1 MRSPFPGMDPYL
13 EDQGRWPDFHSR
25 VITYGCDV
33 VSQALPDDYVA
44 QMGEEVR
51 VVSWQEGHDR
61 SMRPDVAIVRHVRSS
76 GPEPAGGGMVA
87 TLEPIAIPFAAA
99 IDEVRDTWIEIR
111 RLPDERLVTA
121 IEVLSPTNKGSSG
134 LTEYLDKRHRLRTQ
148 GVNLVEIDLLIA
160 GRRLPMAKPL
170 PPGDFFT
177 IISRASKSEL
187 GDVYA
192 WSIQRPL
199 PKIPIPLE
207 DPDPDVFLDLAEVF
221 ALAYQRGRYARLINY
236 NRPLDL
242 PLHPQDKEWA
252 EKVARER
259 PELIKELPDPLR
271 GGSPWW
277 TKGERAVV
285 DMCTF
290 ITTGLNRRSDPASGV
305 PPAPNHGLS
314 VAAVQ
319 ENNLDKA
326 FFLELFLERVVI
338 LTASCCSRLAINCKL
353 RGLKSRL
360 PEDIRSTRRPA
371 RKNIP

>member
-13 EDQGRWPDFHSR
+13 EDQGRWPDFHAST
-25 VITYGCDV
+25 ITYCRDAL
-33 VSQALPDDYVA
+33 SDCLPDDYVA

-51 VVSWQEGHDR
+51 VVTWQEGHDR
-61 SMRPDVAIVRHVRSS
+61 SMRPDVAIVRHGGS
-76 GPEPAGGGMVA
+76 GGSEQPAGAGMVA

-99 IDEVRDTWIEIR
+99 VDEVRDTWIEIY

-134 LTEYLDKRHRLRTQ
+134 LTEYLNKRHRLRTQ

-170 PPGDFFT
+170 PPGHFFT

-221 ALAYQRGRYARLINY
+221 ALAYQRGRYARLIHY
-236 NRPLDL
+236 DRPLDL

-252 EKVARER
+252 ELVARGKAPADFER
-259 PELIKELPDPLR
+259 D
-271 GGSPWW
+271 
-277 TKGERAVV
+277 
-285 DMCTF
+285 
-290 ITTGLNRRSDPASGV
+290 
-305 PPAPNHGLS
+305 
-314 VAAVQ
+314 
-319 ENNLDKA
+319 
-326 FFLELFLERVVI
+326 
-338 LTASCCSRLAINCKL
+338 
-353 RGLKSRL
+353 
-360 PEDIRSTRRPA
+360 
-371 RKNIP
+371 

>member
-1 MRSPFPGMDPYL
+1 
-13 EDQGRWPDFHSR
+13 
-25 VITYGCDV
+25 
-33 VSQALPDDYVA
+33 
-44 QMGEEVR
+44 
-51 VVSWQEGHDR
+51 
-61 SMRPDVAIVRHVRSS
+61 
-76 GPEPAGGGMVA
+76 MVA

-259 PELIKELPDPLR
+259 PELISSANDHLITQGGRADVNCRCEGTADQRCGDVAGRVGEPPLR
-271 GGSPWW
+271 PDNSGETLGRGTRLVHAPDREEDERLPPRALRGAGVDYAEGDDPSAPGS
-277 TKGERAVV
+277 
-285 DMCTF
+285 
-290 ITTGLNRRSDPASGV
+290 RRSVRPGC
-305 PPAPNHGLS
+305 
-314 VAAVQ
+314 
-319 ENNLDKA
+319 
-326 FFLELFLERVVI
+326 R
-338 LTASCCSRLAINCKL
+338 
-353 RGLKSRL
+353 RGR
-360 PEDIRSTRRPA
+360 
-371 RKNIP
+371 

>member
-51 VVSWQEGHDR
+51 VVTWQEGHDR
-61 SMRPDVAIVRHVRSS
+61 SMRPDVAIVRHGGS
-76 GPEPAGGGMVA
+76 GGSEQPAGGGMVA

-99 IDEVRDTWIEIR
+99 VDEVRDTWIEIR

-221 ALAYQRGRYARLINY
+221 ALAYQRGRYARLIHY
-236 NRPLDL
+236 DRPLDL

-252 EKVARER
+252 EKVGAGKTRADFERE
-259 PELIKELPDPLR
+259 
-271 GGSPWW
+271 
-277 TKGERAVV
+277 
-285 DMCTF
+285 
-290 ITTGLNRRSDPASGV
+290 
-305 PPAPNHGLS
+305 
-314 VAAVQ
+314 
-319 ENNLDKA
+319 
-326 FFLELFLERVVI
+326 
-338 LTASCCSRLAINCKL
+338 
-353 RGLKSRL
+353 
-360 PEDIRSTRRPA
+360 
-371 RKNIP
+371 

>member
-51 VVSWQEGHDR
+51 VVSWREGHDR
-61 SMRPDVAIVRHVRSS
+61 SMRPDVAIVRHGGSG

-111 RLPDERLVTA
+111 RLPYERLVTA

-148 GVNLVEIDLLIA
+148 RVNLVEIDLLIA
-160 GRRLPMAKPL
+160 GRRLPMARPL
-170 PPGDFFT
+170 PPGHFFA
-177 IISRASKSEL
+177 IVCRASKSET

-192 WSIQRPL
+192 WSLQQPL

-207 DPDPDVFLDLAEVF
+207 APDPDVFLDLAEVF

-236 NRPLDL
+236 DRPLDL

-252 EKVARER
+252 EKVARG
-259 PELIKELPDPLR
+259 KDP
-271 GGSPWW
+271 S
-277 TKGERAVV
+277 
-285 DMCTF
+285 
-290 ITTGLNRRSDPASGV
+290 
-305 PPAPNHGLS
+305 
-314 VAAVQ
+314 
-319 ENNLDKA
+319 
-326 FFLELFLERVVI
+326 
-338 LTASCCSRLAINCKL
+338 
-353 RGLKSRL
+353 
-360 PEDIRSTRRPA
+360 
-371 RKNIP
+371 

>member
-1 MRSPFPGMDPYL
+1 MAWWPRSSRSRSPSP
-13 EDQGRWPDFHSR
+13 
-25 VITYGCDV
+25 
-33 VSQALPDDYVA
+33 
-44 QMGEEVR
+44 
-51 VVSWQEGHDR
+51 
-61 SMRPDVAIVRHVRSS
+61 RP
-76 GPEPAGGGMVA
+76 
-87 TLEPIAIPFAAA
+87 

-134 LTEYLDKRHRLRTQ
+134 LTDYLDKRHRLRTQ

-252 EKVARER
+252 EKVARES
-259 PELIKELPDPLR
+259 PELIEELHDPLR
-271 GGSPWW
+271 GGSPRR
-277 TKGERAVV
+277 TKGERAVSNTV
-285 DMCTF
+285 AF
-290 ITTGLNRRSDPASGV
+290 YHHWFESAGDPACGV
-305 PPAPNHGLS
+305 PPNDGYPLRLS
-314 VAAVQ
+314 
-319 ENNLDKA
+319 KK
-326 FFLELFLERVVI
+326 I
-338 LTASCCSRLAINCKL
+338 T
-353 RGLKSRL
+353 
-360 PEDIRSTRRPA
+360 
-371 RKNIP
+371 

>member
-1 MRSPFPGMDPYL
+1 MKSPFPGMDPYL
-13 EDQGRWPDFHSR
+13 EDQGRWPDFHGR

-61 SMRPDVAIVRHVRSS
+61 LMRPDVAIVRHDRSS
-76 GPEPAGGGMVA
+76 GPEPGGGGMVA
-87 TLEPIAIPFAAA
+87 TLEPMAIPFAAA

-121 IEVLSPTNKGSSG
+121 IEILSPTNKGSSG
-134 LTEYLDKRHRLRTQ
+134 LNEYLDKRYRLRTQ

-170 PPGDFFT
+170 PPGHFFA
-177 IISRASKSEL
+177 IISRASKSEI

-192 WSIQRPL
+192 WSMQRPL

-236 NRPLDL
+236 DRPLDL

-252 EKVARER
+252 EQVARG
-259 PELIKELPDPLR
+259 K
-271 GGSPWW
+271 
-277 TKGERAVV
+277 
-285 DMCTF
+285 
-290 ITTGLNRRSDPASGV
+290 
-305 PPAPNHGLS
+305 
-314 VAAVQ
+314 AA
-319 ENNLDKA
+319 N
-326 FFLELFLERVVI
+326 
-338 LTASCCSRLAINCKL
+338 
-353 RGLKSRL
+353 
-360 PEDIRSTRRPA
+360 
-371 RKNIP
+371 

>member
-1 MRSPFPGMDPYL
+1 MDPYL
-13 EDQGRWPDFHSR
+13 EDQGRWPDFHGR
-25 VITYGCDV
+25 VITYACDV

-61 SMRPDVAIVRHVRSS
+61 SMRPDVAIVRHDRSS
-76 GPEPAGGGMVA
+76 GSEPAGGGTVA

-99 IDEVRDTWIEIR
+99 VDEVRETWIEIR

-121 IEVLSPTNKGSSG
+121 IEILSPTNKGSSG

-170 PPGDFFT
+170 PPGHFFT
-177 IISRASKSEL
+177 IISRARKSEI
-187 GDVYA
+187 GHVYA
-192 WSIQRPL
+192 WSLQRPL

-236 NRPLDL
+236 DRPLDL

-252 EKVARER
+252 EKVA
-259 PELIKELPDPLR
+259 
-271 GGSPWW
+271 
-277 TKGERAVV
+277 
-285 DMCTF
+285 
-290 ITTGLNRRSDPASGV
+290 SGK
-305 PPAPNHGLS
+305 APS
-314 VAAVQ
+314 
-319 ENNLDKA
+319 
-326 FFLELFLERVVI
+326 
-338 LTASCCSRLAINCKL
+338 
-353 RGLKSRL
+353 
-360 PEDIRSTRRPA
+360 
-371 RKNIP
+371 

>member
-1 MRSPFPGMDPYL
+1 MKSPFPGMDPYL

-33 VSQALPDDYVA
+33 VSHALPGDYVA

-51 VVSWQEGHDR
+51 VVTWREGHDR
-61 SMRPDVAIVRHVRSS
+61 LMRPDVAIVRPFGSTGSETVGS
-76 GPEPAGGGMVA
+76 GMVA

-99 IDEVRDTWIEIR
+99 VDEVRDTWIEIR

-134 LTEYLDKRHRLRTQ
+134 LPDYLEKRLRLRTER
-148 GVNLVEIDLLIA
+148 VNLVEIDLLIA

-170 PPGDFFT
+170 PPGDYYA
-177 IISRASKSEL
+177 ILSRASKTDV

-236 NRPLDL
+236 DRPLDL

-252 EKVARER
+252 ENLAR
-259 PELIKELPDPLR
+259 
-271 GGSPWW
+271 
-277 TKGERAVV
+277 
-285 DMCTF
+285 
-290 ITTGLNRRSDPASGV
+290 
-305 PPAPNHGLS
+305 
-314 VAAVQ
+314 
-319 ENNLDKA
+319 
-326 FFLELFLERVVI
+326 
-338 LTASCCSRLAINCKL
+338 
-353 RGLKSRL
+353 
-360 PEDIRSTRRPA
+360 TR
-371 RKNIP
+371 